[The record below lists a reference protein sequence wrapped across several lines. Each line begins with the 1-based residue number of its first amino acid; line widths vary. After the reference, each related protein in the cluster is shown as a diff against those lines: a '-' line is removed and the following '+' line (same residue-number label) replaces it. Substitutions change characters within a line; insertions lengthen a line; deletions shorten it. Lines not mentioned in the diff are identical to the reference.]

1 MLKNFHDQYPYA
13 AMSLYSIIQRSEQ
26 ATTTLSYRLKHAQK
40 KLARL
45 KNHLTFLIRCR
56 ENQVIPVGLRITAP
70 VITPRAQLIVRR
82 ASVALLRELIC
93 ETRDKKRRIEK
104 EVEIHNSN
112 LRGTLDQDNWKKLD
126 TWCCTAAEKVYNDTK
141 AKQIRKFE
149 RLTRPR
155 RQHTNREK
163 VVRNLS
169 NRALTEE
176 EKEVLVP

>member
-82 ASVALLRELIC
+82 ASLALLRELIC

-112 LRGTLDQDNWKKLD
+112 LRGTLDPDNWKKLD
-126 TWCCTAAEKVYNDTK
+126 TWCCTAAEKVYNDTRPSRSGSLS
-141 AKQIRKFE
+141 ALHVPGVNTPTERK
-149 RLTRPR
+149 
-155 RQHTNREK
+155 
-163 VVRNLS
+163 
-169 NRALTEE
+169 
-176 EKEVLVP
+176 